1 MLSVLF
7 FSTLGAKLV
16 KRVLF
21 SRFANY
27 LDEIARL
34 GSIRK
39 AADKLNISASAIDK
53 QLIHAEE
60 ALGVELFERLPRGM
74 RLTSAGEILL
84 HGVRSW
90 QKDLARIRFEI
101 EELRGLRRGEV
112 KIAVSQETVFDF
124 LPGALAS
131 FMKDHPRIAN
141 HVAVAES
148 DRIRQMVL
156 DGQADFGLTFSPPPL
171 PGVTVIRAARF
182 HVRAVVP
189 VENEPQPQKT
199 IALSDF
205 FLRPTIIPDA
215 SVHLRDIVDIAAAK
229 SKARLQ
235 PVLTTNN
242 LELMRSMVREG
253 CGFGLTAI
261 SDRSSTAVKDGLAYL
276 ALGDRSIPPL
286 TLSLIVAPERKFSLT
301 SILARRY
308 FEVYFDGLEQAGG
321 KEPALQKK
329 A

>member
-1 MLSVLF
+1 MR
-7 FSTLGAKLV
+7 
-16 KRVLF
+16 RVLF

-39 AADKLNISASAIDK
+39 AADKLNVSASAIDK

-60 ALGVELFERLPRGM
+60 ALGVALFERLPRGM

-90 QKDLARIRFEI
+90 QRDLARVRFEI

-124 LPGALAS
+124 LPRALAS

-141 HVAVAES
+141 HVAVVEP

-171 PGVTVIRAARF
+171 PGVTATRSARF
-182 HVRAVVP
+182 NVRAVVP
-189 VENEPQPQKT
+189 AENDLRPRKS
-199 IALSDF
+199 ISLSEF
-205 FLRPTIIPDA
+205 FQRPTIVPDA

-229 SKARLQ
+229 SRARLQ
-235 PVLTTNN
+235 PILTTNN

-261 SDRSSTAVKDGLAYL
+261 SDRSSTDTKDGLTYL
-276 ALGDRSIPPL
+276 PLGDKSIPPL

-308 FEVYFDGLEQAGG
+308 FEVYFDDLEQNGG
-321 KEPALQKK
+321 K
-329 A
+329 